1 MPKCTIDG
9 REIEFTAGQN
19 LIEVAKKGGIK
30 LRQSFLRL
38 AQRARREV
46 GRLLNTGG
54 HAQGLR
60 HLRKLRTFAGRLWRD
75 ITRKAGARAERA
87 IHG

>member
-1 MPKCTIDG
+1 M
-9 REIEFTAGQN
+9 
-19 LIEVAKKGGIK
+19 
-30 LRQSFLRL
+30 SS

-75 ITRKAGARAERA
+75 ITRNAGARLGSRA
-87 IHG
+87 QGVAAM